1 MKICSQNELLINMYI
16 DGELS
21 ADEIDALEAHMAEC
35 PACRQYCE
43 ELRAMTEAMK
53 DIEYPEN
60 LHKTVMAAVDS
71 EYKAQKKK
79 VISFR
84 PLAKVAA
91 AAAAVALAVF
101 VGAEAGIVPG
111 FGTDARAEEA
121 DCVMQD
127 SAVAYNGALPETAYD
142 SKSMN
147 VMEVSP
153 ESPMTIMSTTL
164 GWFTENG
171 KDHVTV
177 IDDASAAAAPEEETS
192 ESRVDELMN
201 GIVQDLG
208 SEGDGYGYY
217 LLAMGSI
224 DSLPAVFADQAEGAG
239 AGYTLLISVKSDDK
253 VREDISRSMSEN
265 GFEVYEVTEDEYFTC
280 EPTAEEGL
288 LIVCLDEE

>member
-43 ELRAMTEAMK
+43 ELRIISEAVK
-53 DIEYPEN
+53 DIEYPAD
-60 LHKTVMAAVDS
+60 LHDSVMAAVES
-71 EYKAQKKK
+71 ERRAQQKKK

-84 PLAKVAA
+84 PFAKVAA

-111 FGTDARAEEA
+111 FGAIGRAEEA
-121 DCVMQD
+121 DCMMQD
-127 SAVAYNGALPETAYD
+127 SVEAYNEALPETAYD

-147 VMEVSP
+147 MMEAP
-153 ESPMTIMSTTL
+153 ETPRTIMSTTL
-164 GWFTENG
+164 RWFSENG
-171 KDHVTV
+171 EDHVTV
-177 IDDASAAAAPEEETS
+177 IDDASAAADSEEVTAGS
-192 ESRVDELMN
+192 QVDDLMT
-201 GIVQDLG
+201 GIAQDLG

-265 GFEVYEVTEDEYFTC
+265 GFEVYEVTEDGYFTC
-280 EPTAEEGL
+280 KPEAEEGL